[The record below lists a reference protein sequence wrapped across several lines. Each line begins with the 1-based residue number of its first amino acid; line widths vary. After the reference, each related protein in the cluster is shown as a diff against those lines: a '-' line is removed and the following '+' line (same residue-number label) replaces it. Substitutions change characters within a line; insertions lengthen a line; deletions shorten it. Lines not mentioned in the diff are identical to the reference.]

1 MYNKKHSVFPNFIAI
16 FLLVISGKVIG
27 THKNVEFCQLNTICN
42 QQKIVSNIHRYQC
55 INICIYIYMNIL
67 WQHWHTHFGS
77 LAVREMNCNGL
88 RFCGFAVW
96 WAGVL
101 MARHCWCNG
110 QRHAMGQVFA
120 HSPSSDQ
127 LNRISVHFVLELF
140 SKNSVCNHL
149 IASSNGIAS
158 TTTTTIHR
166 RHTIHTTTSRAFIG
180 MQLSLCKSV
189 GLRFTLA
196 VALNEIVTPKT
207 ASERR
212 Q

>member
-1 MYNKKHSVFPNFIAI
+1 M
-16 FLLVISGKVIG
+16 
-27 THKNVEFCQLNTICN
+27 Q
-42 QQKIVSNIHRYQC
+42 
-55 INICIYIYMNIL
+55 
-67 WQHWHTHFGS
+67 THFGS

-88 RFCGFAVW
+88 RFCGFAGW

-101 MARHCWCNG
+101 AARHCWRNG
-110 QRHAMGQVFA
+110 HSPAMGQALV

-158 TTTTTIHR
+158 TTTTTMQFH
-166 RHTIHTTTSRAFIG
+166 HTIHNKITSIYWNA
-180 MQLSLCKSV
+180 MSLCKSE

-196 VALNEIVTPKT
+196 VALNEIFAPKT